1 MQRSEQAFFKVRA
14 AMEAGAPSWSK
25 LAQDA
30 GYADQAHFCRE
41 ARRVT
46 CFSPQ
51 ALRRHIEQDEAFWL
65 CRIWN

>member
-1 MQRSEQAFFKVRA
+1 
-14 AMEAGAPSWSK
+14 MEAGAPSWSK

-46 CFSPQ
+46 CFNPQ

-65 CRIWN
+65 CRIWS